1 MGTVTIDATAVKNM
15 LETALVFCAQTT
27 GFREGE
33 EALEAI
39 RQGDCCTCSYLRY
52 GLSKELGGYL
62 GGIDDSVQAVYSYE
76 PEHCTGVTELAR
88 IEPALERGIN
98 LIVLVDRR
106 SAALSSI
113 IASLEDAV
121 IEAARNLVCPEA
133 SGACYALDVQVADE
147 KEVASRR
154 GYGALISSIHV
165 APLKIWARET

>member
-1 MGTVTIDATAVKNM
+1 MGTVTIDITAVRNM
-15 LETALVFCAQTT
+15 IETALVFCAQTT
-27 GFREGE
+27 GFRDGD

-62 GGIDDSVQAVYSYE
+62 GGIDASVQAVYSYE
-76 PEHCTGVTELAR
+76 PEYCTGVTELASVA
-88 IEPALERGIN
+88 PALERGIN
-98 LIVLVDRR
+98 LIVSVDRR

-121 IEAARNLVCPEA
+121 LEAAKNLICSEA
-133 SGACYALDVQVADE
+133 SGSCYALDVKVADE

>member
-1 MGTVTIDATAVKNM
+1 MGTVTIDVTAIGNM
-15 LETALVFCAQTT
+15 IETALVFCAQTT
-27 GFREGE
+27 GFRGGE

-39 RQGDCCTCSYLRY
+39 RQGDCCICSYLRY
-52 GLSKELGGYL
+52 GLSKELGEYL
-62 GGIDDSVQAVYSYE
+62 GGIDASVQAVYSYE
-76 PEHCTGVTELAR
+76 PEHCTGVTELATV
-88 IEPALERGIN
+88 EPALERGIN
-98 LIVLVDRR
+98 LIVSVDRR

-121 IEAARNLVCPEA
+121 IEAAKNLICSEA
-133 SGACYALDVQVADE
+133 SGSCYALDVKVADE